1 MKKQELFNN
10 VTEGFLY
17 QRQPQQMGL
26 YDAAYEHDACGV
38 GMLVNIHGE
47 KSHDIVESALKV
59 LENMRHRGAEGADNK
74 TGDGAGIMLQIP
86 HEFILLQGIPVPE
99 KGRYGTGLLFLP
111 KNEKDQAAIFS
122 IIIEEIE
129 KEVLNIA
136 KDTKFNTFKVETD
149 RADKSFPISSMDFS
163 RRIGALI
170 LKNID
175 NIKVDVHNPEY
186 LLKIEIREDYTYIY
200 HKEISA
206 SGGYPVGVA
215 GKGLLMLSGGI
226 DSPVAAYLAMKRGI
240 KVECVYFESPPH
252 TSIMAKNKVKKLV
265 ELLTKYEPSIT
276 LHVIKFTD
284 IQEAI
289 YKNIDPT
296 YMITI
301 MRRMMYRISEK
312 IMEKTS
318 CLCLINGESV
328 GQVASQTL
336 TSMRVINSV
345 TNVPVIRPVACL
357 DKLEIIDIS
366 KKIGTYETSI
376 LPYEDCCTIFLPKH
390 PVINPDIDKAVLYE
404 KSFDYESL
412 INAAIENEEV
422 IKISNK
428 KKDFDI

>member
-1 MKKQELFNN
+1 MKIILIKYGELTTKKDNRKLFINILYNN
-10 VTEGFLY
+10 IKKELED
-17 QRQPQQMGL
+17 
-26 YDAAYEHDACGV
+26 YDVKIIKNRVRMFIETDDNIDEI
-38 GMLVNIHGE
+38 VNILKNIFGIH
-47 KSHDIVESALKV
+47 SIVIATKV
-59 LENMRHRGAEGADNK
+59 NTN
-74 TGDGAGIMLQIP
+74 TI
-86 HEFILLQGIPVPE
+86 
-99 KGRYGTGLLFLP
+99 
-111 KNEKDQAAIFS
+111 
-122 IIIEEIE
+122 EIE

-136 KDTKFNTFKVETD
+136 KNTNFNTFKVETD

-163 RRIGALI
+163 RKIGALI
-170 LKNID
+170 LKNIN

-200 HKEISA
+200 HKEVKGA
-206 SGGYPVGVA
+206 GGYPVGVA

-226 DSPVAAYLAMKRGI
+226 DSPVAGYLAMKRGI
-240 KVECVYFESPPH
+240 KVECIYFESPPH

-265 ELLTKYEPSIT
+265 EHLTKYNSSIT

-312 IMEKTS
+312 VMEKNS
-318 CLCLINGESV
+318 LLCLINGESV

-390 PVINPDIDKAVLYE
+390 PVINPNMNKAIEYE

-412 INAAIENEEV
+412 IEEAINNEE
-422 IKISNK
+422 IIMINSK
-428 KKDFDI
+428 KEKFDI